1 MEFIEYTIG
10 ELALEIKT
18 GKTPPTSNPEY
29 FDGQVNWLTPSDF
42 RGQKTVEE
50 TKRKLS
56 QLSLEHKKVSLYET
70 GTVVITTKGDVGKS
84 ILVKE
89 PLTGNDQL
97 TGVLVNQNIIL
108 PELFFYWVQGN
119 KKLLENKANK
129 SVISILNNKL
139 LRRIKVVFPK
149 DFQNQYKIVGRLNRI
164 QELIDKRVE
173 TVESLNKYIRSV
185 FLEMFLEK
193 SRNWEYKS
201 IKESKGVKNRIQGVG
216 KKSNSSGRGKPMLR
230 MNNLT
235 YFGEIDLNDL
245 KWFELSAKEEK
256 TFHLENRNVLFN
268 RTNSPELVGK
278 IAVWNQGTGYTFAG
292 YLVKLE
298 LDESILNPYYF
309 SSFFNSDFGK
319 MVLRNKAR
327 LSGNLANISGSKF
340 LEQLI
345 LLPPIELQAKYEKTY
360 LKFQEIKTQ
369 LEKQQE
375 FLQILFQAYLQD
387 SFKDEE
393 IDEDEVF
400 ETLLQNFT
408 KEDLKQGN
416 RLKYLLKWIDCK
428 EPRFYKF
435 ESYNLAW
442 DRLRELLEDG
452 SIKQVLDKNEIKLT
466 VVE

>member
-1 MEFIEYTIG
+1 MESIEYTIG
-10 ELALEIKT
+10 ELALKIKT

-29 FDGQVNWLTPSDF
+29 FDGDIPWIGPSDLK
-42 RGQKTVEE
+42 GQKLAEDSE
-50 TKRKLS
+50 RKIS
-56 QLSLEHKKVSLYET
+56 EIALEDNKAFLLQS
-70 GTVVITTKGDVGKS
+70 GTVLISTIGDIGKTA
-84 ILVKE
+84 IVKN
-89 PLTGNDQL
+89 PVATNQQL
-97 TGVLVNQNIIL
+97 TGILVNENIIL
-108 PELFFYWVQGN
+108 PELFYYWIRLN
-119 KKLLENKANK
+119 KRILENKANT
-129 SVISILNNKL
+129 SVLSMLNNKL
-139 LRRIKVVFPK
+139 ITRVKVLFPK
-149 DFQNQYKIVGRLNRI
+149 SIEDQYKIVGRLNRI

-173 TVESLNKYIRSV
+173 TVESLDKYIRSV

-230 MNNLT
+230 MNNLK
-235 YFGEIDLNDL
+235 YSGEIDLNDL

-298 LDESILNPYYF
+298 LDESILNPYYL
-309 SSFFNSDFGK
+309 SGFFNSDFGK

-345 LLPPIELQAKYEKTY
+345 LLPPIELQVKYEKTY
-360 LKFQEIKTQ
+360 LKFQEIRTQ

-393 IDEDEVF
+393 IDEYEVF

-435 ESYNLAW
+435 ESYDLAW

-452 SIKQVLDKNEIKLT
+452 SIQQVLEKKELKLK
-466 VVE
+466 VVR